1 MAAARVSARYGG
13 IMWSAAH
20 NPSAASRWKLVVV
33 VAALSA
39 LAPSAHAQS
48 FATLKGR
55 VTDASGAT
63 VHGAT
68 VTVREADTSVE
79 RSATSDAAGGYQFAF
94 LASGTYRIAVQLPGF
109 RPEVLPRLVVEV
121 GRTIVRDFQLQV
133 GDTTETITVVS
144 DVPLIERSM
153 TLGQVIDHRTVQE
166 FPLNGRQLLQLALLV
181 PGSVTPPQNGFLT
194 APSRAQ
200 GSQGINTAGQRED
213 TANFQVNGVTL
224 NDQVNNILVFQ
235 PPIDAVQEFRIDN
248 SSPTAEQGR
257 SSGASINIVTRSGAN
272 QWHGG
277 LSEFFR
283 DQRLDARNLFSADRE
298 APFERHQFGATVGG
312 PMVRN
317 RTFFFVTY
325 EGLRQ
330 QQGLPVN
337 SVVLSDAQRA
347 AVTRPVVSRL
357 IALIPPATATD
368 ERGIARFVG
377 WADAQVDVDR
387 LAGDLT
393 HQFEPADRIHG
404 FYALQRDWR
413 QEPLE
418 LGNTLPGFGDV
429 RWGRRQ
435 LLTLEHT
442 RTMGSRLV
450 NQARVGF
457 NRIAFEAEAGATG
470 TPADYGLDS
479 RSQGAPGLPA
489 FNVAGAFN
497 FGGPANIPQGRTD
510 TTVLVSD
517 TVSYAV
523 DRHAIKLGGEYRHS
537 TINAWFLDPGTFI
550 FPSVAAFTAGTAN
563 SFSVVLGDRAADIS
577 QRALGAFVQDSFRAN
592 RSLTFDV
599 GLRYEWNVTPTE
611 RDDRFIVFDAPT
623 ASLEPVGVHRSA
635 VYEQNDHNFEPRV
648 GVAWDPSRDGRTL
661 IRAAYAFTVEQP
673 MVNAVLNLTANPPLG
688 APLTVTGSVPVETA
702 YALAGAGGLAP
713 ITVDPRYENGVAHG
727 WNINLQREVASN
739 VAVMVGYVATRGSH
753 LRLTRNLN
761 QPVDGTRPYPVLSAL
776 SPILPGTPLGNIT
789 QVESS
794 GSASYQALWASL
806 SRRLSRGLQFG
817 ASYTWSKSFDSNSL
831 SSPPTTVTVQNGYD
845 IADSWGPSDFDAR
858 HRLVLHAV
866 YELPFG
872 SHPVV
877 RGWQVA
883 AILQAQSGSPLNIVT
898 SNSSLTGVANTVRP
912 DVTGP
917 IRIVGDV
924 NRWFDT
930 SVFVPV
936 NGFGNLG
943 RNAVVGPRFDTLDMS
958 VSKTI
963 SLTSTMRAQVLA
975 EVFNVLNHPN
985 LGQPGRIVGSP
996 NFGVITNTRFP
1007 PGDSGSSR
1015 QVQLAVKVL
1024 F

>member
-1 MAAARVSARYGG
+1 MWFSA
-13 IMWSAAH
+13 H
-20 NPSAASRWKLVVV
+20 TPSGSPRWKPVVV
-33 VAALSA
+33 FAALST
-39 LAPSAHAQS
+39 LASSAHAQS
-48 FATLKGR
+48 IATLKGR
-55 VTDASGAT
+55 VTDASGA
-63 VHGAT
+63 VVPGAS
-68 VTVREADTSVE
+68 VTVREEDTGVQRTAMSG
-79 RSATSDAAGGYQFAF
+79 ATGEYQFAF
-94 LASGTYRIAVQLPGF
+94 LTVGTYRIDIQSPGL

-121 GRTIVRDFQLQV
+121 GRTIVQDFQLEV
-133 GDTTETITVVS
+133 GDLTETIDVVS
-144 DVPLIERSM
+144 DLPLIERSM
-153 TLGQVIDHRTVQE
+153 TLGQVVDRRTVLGL
-166 FPLNGRQLLQLALLV
+166 PLNGRQPLQLSLLV

-200 GSQGINTAGQRED
+200 GSQGINTAGHRED
-213 TANFQVNGVTL
+213 TANIQVNGVTL

-235 PPIDAVQEFRIDN
+235 PPVDSVQEFRIDN

-257 SSGASINIVTRSGAN
+257 SSGASINIVTRSGTN

-277 LSEFFR
+277 VSEFFR

-298 APFERHQFGATVGG
+298 APFERHQFGANVGG
-312 PMVRN
+312 PIVRN

-337 SVVLSDAQRA
+337 SVVPSDAQRA
-347 AVTRPVVSRL
+347 AVTHPVMTELV
-357 IALIPPATATD
+357 ALIPRGTTSD
-368 ERGIARFVG
+368 ERGVARFVG
-377 WADAQVDVDR
+377 SADARVELDR
-387 LAGDLT
+387 LTGDIT
-393 HQFEPADRIHG
+393 HQFDSADRIHG

-418 LGNTLPGFGDV
+418 LANTLPGFGDV
-429 RWGRRQ
+429 RVGRRQ
-435 LLTLEHT
+435 LLTVEHT
-442 RTMGSRLV
+442 RTIGSRLL
-450 NQARVGF
+450 NQVRVGF
-457 NRIAFEAEAGATG
+457 NRIAFEAEAGATV
-470 TPADYGLDS
+470 TPGDYGLDRRGQS
-479 RSQGAPGLPA
+479 ASGLPV

-523 DRHAIKLGGEYRHS
+523 GRHAIKVGGEYRHS
-537 TINAWFLDPGTFI
+537 TINSWFLDPGTFN
-550 FPSVAAFTAGTAN
+550 FPSVAAFMAGTAN

-577 QRALGAFVQDSFRAN
+577 QRALGAFVQDTFRAN
-592 RSLTFDV
+592 PSLTFDV

-623 ASLEPVGVHRSA
+623 ASLERVGVHRSS
-635 VYEQNDHNFEPRV
+635 VYDQNADNFEPRV

-688 APLTVTGSVPVETA
+688 TPLTVTGSVPVENA
-702 YALAGAGGLAP
+702 SALASAGGLAP
-713 ITVDPRYENGVAHG
+713 ITVDPRYKNGVAHG
-727 WNINLQREVASN
+727 WNLNLQREVARGL
-739 VAVMVGYVATRGSH
+739 ALTVGYVGARGSQ

-761 QPVDGTRPYPVLSAL
+761 QPVDGVRPYPALSAL

-794 GSASYQALWASL
+794 GSSRYHALWASL

-817 ASYTWSKSFDSNSL
+817 ASYTWSTSLDSNSL

-845 IADSWGPSDFDAR
+845 IENSWGPSDFDAR

-866 YELPFG
+866 YELPLGF
-872 SHPVV
+872 HPVL
-877 RGWQVA
+877 RGWQLA
-883 AILQAQSGSPLNIVT
+883 AILQAQSGNPLNIVT

-917 IRIVGDV
+917 IRIIGDV

-958 VSKTI
+958 VAKTI
-963 SLTSTMRAQVLA
+963 SLTSTIRTQLQV

-1015 QVQLAVKVL
+1015 QVQLALKVL

>member
-1 MAAARVSARYGG
+1 MWSNARTQAVSASLFALFAVLTVSAAA
-13 IMWSAAH
+13 
-20 NPSAASRWKLVVV
+20 
-33 VAALSA
+33 
-39 LAPSAHAQS
+39 AHAQS
-48 FATLKGR
+48 IATLKGR
-55 VTDASGAT
+55 IRDASGA
-63 VHGAT
+63 VVRGAMI
-68 VTVREADTSVE
+68 TVRDQDTGVQQSG
-79 RSATSDAAGGYQFAF
+79 TSDAAGEYHFAF
-94 LASGTYRIAVQLPGF
+94 LAVGAYRIEVRAPGF
-109 RPEVLPRLVVEV
+109 RSEVLPNLVIEV
-121 GRTIVRDFQLQV
+121 GRTIVWDFQLRI
-133 GDTTETITVVS
+133 GAATETVEVAS
-144 DVPLIERSM
+144 DVPVIERSM
-153 TLGQVIDHRTVQE
+153 TLGQVVDRRTVE
-166 FPLNGRQLLQLALLV
+166 AIPLNGRQLLQLALLV

-200 GSQGINTAGQRED
+200 GSQGINTAGHRED

-235 PPIDAVQEFRIDN
+235 PPLDSVQEFRIDN
-248 SSPTAEQGR
+248 SSPAADQGR
-257 SSGASINIVTRSGAN
+257 SSGASIDIVTRSGAN
-272 QWHGG
+272 PWHGG
-277 LSEFFR
+277 VSEFFR
-283 DQRLDARNLFSADRE
+283 NERLDARNLFSPDP
-298 APFERHQFGATVGG
+298 APFDRHQFGAQLGG
-312 PMVRN
+312 PIVRN
-317 RTFFFVTY
+317 RTFFLATY
-325 EGLRQ
+325 EGIRQ

-337 SVVLSDAQRA
+337 SVVLSDGQRA
-347 AVTRPVVSRL
+347 AITHPV
-357 IALIPPATATD
+357 IAELLALVPRATMTD
-368 ERGIARFVG
+368 ERGTARFVG
-377 WADAQVDVDR
+377 WADAHVDVDR
-387 LAGDLT
+387 LAGDVT
-393 HQFEPADRIHG
+393 HQFDSADRLHG
-404 FYALQRDWR
+404 FYAFQRDWR

-429 RWGRRQ
+429 RQGQRQ

-442 RTMGSRLV
+442 RTIGSRVV

-457 NRIAFEAEAGATG
+457 NRIAFEARAGASAL
-470 TPADYGLDS
+470 PDDYHLETRAS
-479 RSQGAPGLPA
+479 APGLPV

-517 TVSYAV
+517 TVSYAAG
-523 DRHAIKLGGEYRHS
+523 RHAIKVGGEYRRS
-537 TINAWFLDPGTFI
+537 TITSWMLDAGTFN
-550 FPSVAAFTAGTAN
+550 FPTVAAFAAGTAN
-563 SFSVVLGDRAADIS
+563 AFSVVIGDRAADIS
-577 QRALGAFVQDSFRAN
+577 QRALGGFVQDSFRAHPT
-592 RSLTFDV
+592 LTFDA

-623 ASLEPVGVHRSA
+623 VSLEPVGVHRA
-635 VYEQNDHNFEPRV
+635 TVYEQNNHNIEPRV
-648 GVAWDPSRDGRTL
+648 GIAWDPSRDGRTL

-673 MVNAVLNLTANPPLG
+673 MVNAVLNLTANPPLNT
-688 APLTVTGSVPVETA
+688 PLTVTGTVPVA
-702 YALAGAGGLAP
+702 SAFALAAAGGLAP
-713 ITVDPRYENGVAHG
+713 ITVDPRYDNGVTHG
-727 WNINLQREVASN
+727 WNVNLQREVARGL
-739 VAVMVGYVATRGSH
+739 AVMAGYVAARGSQ

-761 QPVDGTRPYPVLSAL
+761 QPLDGIRPYRALSTL

-794 GSASYQALWASL
+794 GTSRYQALWASF

-845 IADSWGPSDFDAR
+845 IEDSWGPSDFDAT
-858 HRLVLHAV
+858 HRFVLHAF

-872 SHPVV
+872 SGPVL
-877 RGWQVA
+877 RGWQIA
-883 AILQAQSGSPLNIVT
+883 AILQAQSGNPLNIVT

-917 IRIVGDV
+917 ITIVGSVD
-924 NRWFDT
+924 RWFDT

-943 RNAVVGPRFDTLDMS
+943 RNAVVGPRFDALDMS

-963 SLTSTMRAQVLA
+963 PVTSTLRAQLRV

-1015 QVQLAVKVL
+1015 QVQVGLKIQ

>member
-1 MAAARVSARYGG
+1 M
-13 IMWSAAH
+13 
-20 NPSAASRWKLVVV
+20 
-33 VAALSA
+33 
-39 LAPSAHAQS
+39 
-48 FATLKGR
+48 
-55 VTDASGAT
+55 
-63 VHGAT
+63 
-68 VTVREADTSVE
+68 
-79 RSATSDAAGGYQFAF
+79 
-94 LASGTYRIAVQLPGF
+94 QLPGF

-133 GDTTETITVVS
+133 GDATDTINVVS

-153 TLGQVIDHRTVQE
+153 SLGQVIDRRTVQD

-194 APSRAQ
+194 APSRGQ
-200 GSQGINTAGQRED
+200 GSQGINTAGHRED
-213 TANFQVNGVTL
+213 TASFQVNGVTL

-257 SSGASINIVTRSGAN
+257 SSGASLNIVTRSGAN

-283 DQRLDARNLFSADRE
+283 DQRLDARNLFSGDRE
-298 APFERHQFGATVGG
+298 APFERHQFGASVGG
-312 PMVRN
+312 PIVQN

-337 SVVLSDAQRA
+337 SVVLSGAQRA
-347 AVTRPVVSRL
+347 AVTQPVMK
-357 IALIPPATATD
+357 ALVALLPSATTTD
-368 ERGIARFVG
+368 ERGVARFVG
-377 WADAQVDVDR
+377 SADARVDLDR
-387 LAGDLT
+387 VAGDVT
-393 HQFEPADRIHG
+393 HQFGTGDRIHG
-404 FYALQRDWR
+404 FYAFQRDWR

-429 RWGRRQ
+429 REGRRQ
-435 LLTLEHT
+435 LLTFEHT
-442 RTMGSRLV
+442 RTMGSRLL

-457 NRIAFEAEAGATG
+457 NRIAFEARAGATA

-479 RSQGAPGLPA
+479 RSQSAPGLPA

-510 TTVLVSD
+510 TTVIVSD
-517 TVSYAV
+517 TVSYAAG
-523 DRHAIKLGGEYRHS
+523 RHAIKLGGEYRHS
-537 TINAWFLDPGTFI
+537 TIDSWFLDAGTFN
-550 FPSVAAFTAGTAN
+550 FATVGAFTAGTAN

-577 QRALGAFVQDSFRAN
+577 QRALGAFVQDSVRAN
-592 RSLTFDV
+592 PSLTFDA

-611 RDDRFIVFDAPT
+611 RHDRFIVFDAPT
-623 ASLEPVGVHRSA
+623 ASLERVGVHRSA
-635 VYEQNDHNFEPRV
+635 VYEQNNHNFEPRV
-648 GVAWDPSRDGRTL
+648 GVAWDPLRDGRTL
-661 IRAAYAFTVEQP
+661 IRAAYALTVEQP

-688 APLTVTGSVPVETA
+688 APLTVTGNVPVETA

-713 ITVDPRYENGVAHG
+713 ITIDPRYKNGVTHG
-727 WNINLQREVASN
+727 WNVNLQREFARS
-739 VAVMVGYVATRGSH
+739 VAVMVGYVGTRGSQ

-761 QPVDGTRPYPVLSAL
+761 QPVNGVRPYPVVSSL

-794 GSASYQALWASL
+794 GRSSYQAMWASL
-806 SRRLSRGLQFG
+806 TKRLSRGLQFG
-817 ASYTWSKSFDSNSL
+817 ASYTWSTSSDSNSL

-845 IADSWGPSDFDAR
+845 IQDSWGPSDFDTR
-858 HRLVLHAV
+858 HRVVLHAV

-872 SHPVV
+872 SHPLV
-877 RGWQVA
+877 RGWQLA
-883 AILQAQSGSPLNIVT
+883 AILQSQSGSPLNIVT

-917 IRIVGDV
+917 IQIVGDV

-943 RNAVVGPRFDTLDMS
+943 RNAVVGPRFDTVDMS

-963 SLTSTMRAQVLA
+963 SLTSTMRAQLQV

-1015 QVQLAVKVL
+1015 QIQLAVKV
-1024 F
+1024 FF